1 MRNGNLRIGT
11 FHISY
16 FISYYLYYYIIFYL
30 WSFLRSENLELKNR
44 KISYFLLLE
53 EKNRYSRD
61 RGIWNSE
68 FTFLSF
74 PFYIGKLLIW
84 FVKLKGKNHE
94 RSYLRNRNLRIGKF
108 HISFY
113 SKRKK
118 SLFEKSYLRNLEFK
132 NRKISFYSKRKNRYS
147 YLRNGK
153 LEFNRNLIRKF
164 HISFY
169 SKRRNRYSRDH
180 GI

>member
-1 MRNGNLRIGT
+1 M
-11 FHISY
+11 
-16 FISYYLYYYIIFYL
+16 
-30 WSFLRSENLELKNR
+30 
-44 KISYFLLLE
+44 
-53 EKNRYSRD
+53 
-61 RGIWNSE
+61 
-68 FTFLSF
+68 
-74 PFYIGKLLIW
+74 
-84 FVKLKGKNHE
+84 KLKGKNHE
-94 RSYLRNRNLRIGKF
+94 RSYLRNENLRIGKF

-113 SKRKK
+113 SKGKNRYSKDREKGNFEFKNRKISRFFLLEEKK
-118 SLFEKSYLRNLEFK
+118 SLFEKSYLRNLEFE